1 MQNCP
6 DKFTTALEVK
16 HIKEH
21 KQEHHQYFLKK
32 SNNEFCFTILTAFS
46 AQLTQNWLKE
56 LVLVLFA
63 NRAALEILTN
73 VKK

>member
-46 AQLTQNWLKE
+46 AQLTQN
-56 LVLVLFA
+56 
-63 NRAALEILTN
+63 
-73 VKK
+73 